1 MMLVGFQNTCTASGK
16 SNVARVIPRLY
27 RWVCKTGK
35 LLPLA
40 DEHSV
45 AAMTAGS
52 QSRQPQIVSYG
63 GPILDFRF
71 INLCSES
78 MGAYN
83 FEIIAEDSYTGGP
96 SSFTFQF

>member
-1 MMLVGFQNTCTASGK
+1 MLVGFQNTCTASGK

-27 RWVCKTGK
+27 RWLCKTGK

-52 QSRQPQIVSYG
+52 QSRRPQIVSYG
-63 GPILDFRF
+63 RPIFDFLF
-71 INLCSES
+71 IKFVFRISGS
-78 MGAYN
+78 
-83 FEIIAEDSYTGGP
+83 I
-96 SSFTFQF
+96 QF